1 LGGERLM
8 QSLLTGAAVSLL
20 FTLFL
25 TPLFIRLF
33 RRLHWGQFI
42 RDDGP
47 VSHHAKRGTATMGG
61 VVFILAA
68 VVGYFAGHL
77 NNLRG
82 ITVSG
87 MLVLFLMV
95 GLGLVG
101 FVDDFLK
108 TRNQRSL
115 GLGGWAK
122 IAGQVL
128 VATIFAVLV
137 LQFPKTQV
145 GAGGK
150 TVSATPATVNISI
163 VRDQWF
169 DGSVLSF
176 TALFG
181 ATLGVIA
188 FIVWIWLIVAST
200 SNGVNVTDGLD
211 GLATGASIFAIGS
224 YVIIGFWQF
233 NQSCFD
239 TTLAAPNVPLCYNV
253 RDPLDLAVV
262 AACITGALI
271 GFLWWNTSPA
281 QIFMGDTGS
290 LALGG
295 ALAALAVLSRTELL
309 VIFIGGLFV
318 IEPGSVILQ
327 RAYFKATRGKRI
339 FLMSPV
345 HHHFELK
352 GWAEVTVVVRF
363 WIVAGLVVAF
373 GVGLFYL
380 EWLTRA
386 K

>member
-1 LGGERLM
+1 M
-8 QSLLTGAAVSLL
+8 QALLTGAAVSLV

-33 RRLHWGQFI
+33 RRLQWGQFI

-61 VVFILAA
+61 VVIISAA
-68 VVGYFAGHL
+68 VVGYFIGHL
-77 NNLRG
+77 TSGNGVRGFG

-87 MLVLFLMV
+87 LLVLFLMI
-95 GLGLVG
+95 GLGAVG
-101 FVDDFLK
+101 FVDDYLK

-122 IAGQVL
+122 IFGQVL
-128 VATIFAVLV
+128 VATVFALLA
-137 LQFPKTQV
+137 LQFPLSGTRAD
-145 GAGGK
+145 GLPF
-150 TVSATPATVNISI
+150 TVTPGSLNISI

-176 TALFG
+176 SALFG
-181 ATLGVIA
+181 GVAGVIV
-188 FIVWIWLIVAST
+188 FVVWIWLIVTST
-200 SNGVNVTDGLD
+200 SNGVNVADGLD

-233 NQSCFD
+233 NQTCFD
-239 TTLAAPNVPLCYNV
+239 RTLEAVNVPLCYDV

-262 AACITGALI
+262 AACITGALV

-295 ALAALAVLSRTELL
+295 LIGGLAMATRTTLLS
-309 VIFIGGLFV
+309 IIIGGLFV
-318 IEPGSVILQ
+318 IEPGSVIVQ
-327 RAYFKATRGKRI
+327 RVYFKATRGKRI
-339 FLMSPV
+339 FLMSPI

-363 WIVAGLVVAF
+363 WIIGGLLAAA

-380 EWLTRA
+380 EWLSRA
-386 K
+386 R